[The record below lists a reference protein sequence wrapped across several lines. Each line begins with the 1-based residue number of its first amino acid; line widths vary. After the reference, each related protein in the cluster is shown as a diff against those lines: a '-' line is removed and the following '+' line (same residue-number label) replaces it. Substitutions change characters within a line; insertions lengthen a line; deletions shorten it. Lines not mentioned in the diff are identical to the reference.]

1 MIRSDAERLKQF
13 FEPMLK
19 RHGRR
24 TPENLLQS
32 ADIGTGMLDI
42 AQARRFVLTPDFSP
56 RQFLKTVQ

>member
-1 MIRSDAERLKQF
+1 
-13 FEPMLK
+13 MLK